1 MEARKEH
8 EKRFGF
14 PRGPAQGVGR
24 GAGRIARERRAGEYD
39 LHQMVFRALVRA
51 GYQPRHEVALGPRC
65 RIDFMVDGLGIEIK
79 KGKPVRRAVMEQAAR
94 YLESGQLEGLLLVVE
109 RSANLPGR
117 ILGKPV
123 VVLGL
128 NRLWGVALP

>member
-1 MEARKEH
+1 MKNGPDSPEARLK
-8 EKRFGF
+8 
-14 PRGPAQGVGR
+14 ALA
-24 GAGRIARERRAGEYD
+24 GALAGLRVRAVPGEYD

-94 YLESGQLEGLLLVVE
+94 YLESGQLEGLLVVVE